1 MSILLQQLVSD
12 VSRDVQEQVK
22 NAVRD
27 HRDKIREAVAGHT
40 RMFLRRYYGDMFDT
54 GRHDTITINV
64 AVRPGLPAPLLPS
77 ENQQIAEQHRLA
89 IVLSPFRRDLL
100 GLREH
105 GKVVATEVV
114 NHLRN
119 LPGTQPLLG
128 DKEQVLLEAAWQY
141 AEMLLGK
148 LEQFRLTQFILRIDQ
163 DVLGIYDYSGAD
175 PKIELYWGVIGL
187 FARDLDV
194 SVEDLV
200 CVVLAHEYAHAFTHV
215 GTDANDASWE
225 TSLFAGAAHEVK
237 EGLAQ
242 YFTELTCR
250 QIKVRGAYAAYE
262 RLVAQQPPAYRVH
275 LEWKVKPEIVR
286 LAMMKIRRI
295 QGGNLSLALFS
306 HLLTDAAEQLGAGRP

>member
-27 HRDKIREAVAGHT
+27 HRDKVREAVSAHT

-54 GRHDTITINV
+54 GRYDTITINV

-77 ENQQIAEQHRLA
+77 EKQQISEQHRLA

-100 GLREH
+100 GLRDH

-114 NHLRN
+114 NHLRS
-119 LPGTQPLLG
+119 LPEAQPLLA
-128 DKEQVLLEAAWQY
+128 DKDQALEAAWRY
-141 AEMLLGK
+141 AEMLLLK
-148 LEQFRLTQFILRIDQ
+148 LEQFRLTQFILRIDE

-175 PKIELYWGVIGL
+175 PKIEMYWGVLGL
-187 FARDLDV
+187 VARDLDV
-194 SVEDLV
+194 SVEDLT

-225 TSLFAGAAHEVK
+225 TSRFAGAAHEVK

-262 RLVAQQPPAYRVH
+262 KLVEQQPPAYRVH

-286 LAMMKIRRI
+286 LAMMKMRRI
-295 QGGNLSLALFS
+295 QGGDLSLALFS
-306 HLLTDAAEQLGAGRP
+306 RLLTEAAEQLGAVRA

>member
-27 HRDKIREAVAGHT
+27 HRDKVREAVSAHT

-54 GRHDTITINV
+54 GRYDTITINV

-77 ENQQIAEQHRLA
+77 EKQQISEQHRLA

-100 GLREH
+100 GLRDH
-105 GKVVATEVV
+105 GKVVAIEVV
-114 NHLRN
+114 NHLRS
-119 LPGTQPLLG
+119 LPEAQPLLA
-128 DKEQVLLEAAWQY
+128 DK
-141 AEMLLGK
+141 
-148 LEQFRLTQFILRIDQ
+148 DQ
-163 DVLGIYDYSGAD
+163 ALLGIYDYSGAD
-175 PKIELYWGVIGL
+175 PKIEMYWGVLGL
-187 FARDLDV
+187 VARDLDV
-194 SVEDLV
+194 SVEDLT

-225 TSLFAGAAHEVK
+225 TSRFAGAAHEVK

-262 RLVAQQPPAYRVH
+262 KLVEQQPPAYRVH

-286 LAMMKIRRI
+286 LAMMKMRRI
-295 QGGNLSLALFS
+295 QGGDLSLALFS
-306 HLLTDAAEQLGAGRP
+306 RLLTEAAEQLGAGRA